1 MRPNWT
7 GCVSQISP
15 VARKQKEE
23 GVVLSSSLPL
33 TYECIFAY
41 SRRYTCT
48 DTRQQGF
55 PLSRWYLWES
65 WGCVQPTNPTS
76 IHGWGVKTSVQSY
89 QILIPTKVSTCSC
102 LSVNNING
110 GFKFSMRNSMGMIH
124 VFERII
130 QKFLSIITS
139 SL

>member
-55 PLSRWYLWES
+55 PLSRWYCGNPGAVYNLPT
-65 WGCVQPTNPTS
+65 QPP
-76 IHGWGVKTSVQSY
+76 
-89 QILIPTKVSTCSC
+89 
-102 LSVNNING
+102 
-110 GFKFSMRNSMGMIH
+110 SMDEGLRQVYRVIR
-124 VFERII
+124 F
-130 QKFLSIITS
+130 
-139 SL
+139 